1 MSSCNKDTKYDD
13 KQPRANCEEIAS
25 EDALPAMLPLC
36 SKSKDSE
43 LAPKALVMEI
53 KSTTNITRV
62 TKLLSQL
69 GEMVFSI
76 FYKTPRIGHSE

>member
-13 KQPRANCEEIAS
+13 KQPRANCEELAS

-76 FYKTPRIGHSE
+76 FL